1 MTREIAMC
9 LYTGMSTDTGNFSF
23 SATSAEV
30 FSIMSELMRAGLPLS
45 ELSRILFRERSREQL
60 RLLGRA
66 IEHLRFA
73 GGGRIA
79 VMTLSRQDFLDCGAL
94 NEHADT
100 IVNYGLET
108 VGTQMAVLARE
119 DEPGMIKFSLRS
131 KSPQRIDDVAKSL
144 GGGGHPQASGITLAG
159 TLREATAVVV
169 AALEQKDLQGNPLL
183 TVAAYRDY
191 IRKTKT
197 EEALAN
203 INYYTMEKILADYPI
218 SDYDEEDIRILGEL
232 EAEKFKALFL
242 EKEGIDLTKQVP
254 KDWEEDMN
262 VHSLAEFIAM
272 RRDWYKMKLQQ
283 CLIYL
288 NILELPC
295 QGQTDP
301 LDHYEVLSEL
311 QLKMF
316 EMIRKELERRNR
328 A

>member
-1 MTREIAMC
+1 MKTKFPYSGRIDYAAYLDDYLKRPDAIQGIPAEAELLELARKAIVREQLVLVPLPEGTPAAQGDTAVLQTVSALPKFNKERVTVSLGRG
-9 LYTGMSTDTGNFSF
+9 LYNK
-23 SATSAEV
+23 
-30 FSIMSELMRAGLPLS
+30 EL
-45 ELSRILFRERSREQL
+45 ELALIGRQVGEQL
-60 RLLGRA
+60 RLT
-66 IEHLRFA
+66 
-73 GGGRIA
+73 
-79 VMTLSRQDFLDCGAL
+79 VQDCPVEVRL
-94 NEHADT
+94 
-100 IVNYGLET
+100 LELKRKQAPEPT
-108 VGTQMAVLARE
+108 
-119 DEPGMIKFSLRS
+119 DEM
-131 KSPQRIDDVAKSL
+131 
-144 GGGGHPQASGITLAG
+144 
-159 TLREATAVVV
+159 V

-254 KDWEEDMN
+254 RDWEEDMN

>member
-1 MTREIAMC
+1 MKTKFPYSGRIDYAAYLDDYLKRPDAIQGIPAEAELLELARKAIVREQLVLVPLPEGTPAAQGDTAVLQTVSALPKYNKERVTVSLGRG
-9 LYTGMSTDTGNFSF
+9 LYNK
-23 SATSAEV
+23 
-30 FSIMSELMRAGLPLS
+30 EL
-45 ELSRILFRERSREQL
+45 ELALIGRQVGEQL
-60 RLLGRA
+60 RLT
-66 IEHLRFA
+66 
-73 GGGRIA
+73 
-79 VMTLSRQDFLDCGAL
+79 VQDCPVEVRL
-94 NEHADT
+94 
-100 IVNYGLET
+100 LELKRKQAPEPT
-108 VGTQMAVLARE
+108 
-119 DEPGMIKFSLRS
+119 DEM
-131 KSPQRIDDVAKSL
+131 
-144 GGGGHPQASGITLAG
+144 
-159 TLREATAVVV
+159 V

-254 KDWEEDMN
+254 RDWEEDMN

>member
-1 MTREIAMC
+1 MKTKFPYSGRIDYAAYLDDYLKRPDAIRGIPTEAELLELARKAIVREQLVLVPLPEGTPAAQGDTAVLQTVSALPKFNKERVTVSLGRG
-9 LYTGMSTDTGNFSF
+9 LYNK
-23 SATSAEV
+23 
-30 FSIMSELMRAGLPLS
+30 EL
-45 ELSRILFRERSREQL
+45 ELALIGRQVGEQL
-60 RLLGRA
+60 RLT
-66 IEHLRFA
+66 
-73 GGGRIA
+73 
-79 VMTLSRQDFLDCGAL
+79 VQDCPVEVRL
-94 NEHADT
+94 
-100 IVNYGLET
+100 LELKRKQAPEPT
-108 VGTQMAVLARE
+108 
-119 DEPGMIKFSLRS
+119 DEM
-131 KSPQRIDDVAKSL
+131 
-144 GGGGHPQASGITLAG
+144 
-159 TLREATAVVV
+159 V

-254 KDWEEDMN
+254 KEWEEDMN
-262 VHSLAEFIAM
+262 VHSLADFIAM
-272 RRDWYKMKLQQ
+272 RRDWYKMKIQQ
-283 CLIYL
+283 CLIFL
-288 NILELPC
+288 NILDLPC
-295 QGQTDP
+295 RGQTDP

-316 EMIRKELERRNR
+316 DRIRKELERRNR

>member
-1 MTREIAMC
+1 MKTKFPYPGRIDYAAYLDDYLKRPDAIRGIPTE
-9 LYTGMSTDTGNFSF
+9 
-23 SATSAEV
+23 AELL
-30 FSIMSELMRAGLPLS
+30 ELARKA
-45 ELSRILFRERSREQL
+45 IVREQL
-60 RLLGRA
+60 VLVPLPEGTPAAQGDTAVLQTVSALPKFNKERVTVSLGRGLYNKELELALIGRQVGEHLTLTVQDCPVEVRLLELKRKQA
-66 IEHLRFA
+66 PEP
-73 GGGRIA
+73 
-79 VMTLSRQDFLDCGAL
+79 T
-94 NEHADT
+94 
-100 IVNYGLET
+100 
-108 VGTQMAVLARE
+108 
-119 DEPGMIKFSLRS
+119 DEM
-131 KSPQRIDDVAKSL
+131 
-144 GGGGHPQASGITLAG
+144 
-159 TLREATAVVV
+159 V

-254 KDWEEDMN
+254 REWEEDMN

-272 RRDWYKMKLQQ
+272 RRDWYKMKIQQ
-283 CLIYL
+283 CLIFL

-295 QGQTDP
+295 RGQTDP

>member
-1 MTREIAMC
+1 MNSEMRRQPEAIAEAIRAADSIAICSHINPDGDTIGCALAMRLGLLALGKKPSVFCEDKIPDNLAMLPGVETFRNPSDCGEAFDLFLAVDVSDPARLGTGRSLMERCAHTAQIDHHPTNPLFAETNSVDGYAPAASVLIYEQLRQMGVPMTREIAMC

-169 AALEQKDLQGNPLL
+169 AALEQKLE
-183 TVAAYRDY
+183 
-191 IRKTKT
+191 T
-197 EEALAN
+197 E
-203 INYYTMEKILADYPI
+203 K
-218 SDYDEEDIRILGEL
+218 
-232 EAEKFKALFL
+232 
-242 EKEGIDLTKQVP
+242 
-254 KDWEEDMN
+254 
-262 VHSLAEFIAM
+262 
-272 RRDWYKMKLQQ
+272 
-283 CLIYL
+283 
-288 NILELPC
+288 
-295 QGQTDP
+295 
-301 LDHYEVLSEL
+301 
-311 QLKMF
+311 
-316 EMIRKELERRNR
+316 
-328 A
+328 

>member
-1 MTREIAMC
+1 MKTKFPYSGHIDYAAYLDDYLKRPDAIQGIPAEAELLELARKAIVREQLVLVPLPEGTPAAQGDTAVLQTVSALPKFNKERVAVSLGRG
-9 LYTGMSTDTGNFSF
+9 LYNK
-23 SATSAEV
+23 
-30 FSIMSELMRAGLPLS
+30 EL
-45 ELSRILFRERSREQL
+45 ELALIGRRVGEQL
-60 RLLGRA
+60 RLT
-66 IEHLRFA
+66 
-73 GGGRIA
+73 
-79 VMTLSRQDFLDCGAL
+79 VQDCPVEVRL
-94 NEHADT
+94 
-100 IVNYGLET
+100 LELKRKQAPEPT
-108 VGTQMAVLARE
+108 
-119 DEPGMIKFSLRS
+119 DEM
-131 KSPQRIDDVAKSL
+131 
-144 GGGGHPQASGITLAG
+144 
-159 TLREATAVVV
+159 V

-218 SDYDEEDIRILGEL
+218 SDYDEEDLRILGEL

-254 KDWEEDMN
+254 REWEEDMN

-272 RRDWYKMKLQQ
+272 RRDWYKMKIQQ
-283 CLIYL
+283 CLIFL

-295 QGQTDP
+295 RGKTDP